1 MERYSYETIDAL
13 GDLVTEWTLRRET
26 ERPGGRPDASAL
38 PAIQFSVVNVSFD
51 ELPDAEERRYLL
63 NLPTRMSLPPEAID
77 RLRAAAGRLLR
88 DSPAFQNLVREIGA
102 AR

>member
-1 MERYSYETIDAL
+1 LCTGRQQWL
-13 GDLVTEWTLRRET
+13 GHAVQYRPRHPDGKLDLSASRR
-26 ERPGGRPDASAL
+26 GANAL

-51 ELPDAEERRYLL
+51 ELADAEERQYLL

-77 RLRAAAGRLLR
+77 RLRAAAGQLLR
-88 DSPAFQNLVREIGA
+88 SSEAYRHLVREIGA